1 MPVSMLCDLK
11 GIKKWI
17 PIYYKGEKAGDIL
30 IHAKYIPPS
39 ITESLRLD
47 DAKKLSAV
55 SGTKQIPTGQI
66 PLTPQNMIQRHQ
78 IRLLLLSIY
87 HKCK

>member
-1 MPVSMLCDLK
+1 MDKDWLTNDEIGESTMPVSMLCDLK

-30 IHAKYIPPS
+30 IQAKYIPPS

-47 DAKKLSAV
+47 DAKKLSVV
-55 SGTKQIPTGQI
+55 SGTK
-66 PLTPQNMIQRHQ
+66 
-78 IRLLLLSIY
+78 
-87 HKCK
+87 